1 MRQIARQTKP
11 SLAAENDLRRFLR
24 ENFPLAGD
32 ASKLGA
38 DESLL
43 DAGVIDST
51 GVLELIDFLETRFG
65 IRVGD
70 EELVPENLDSIANI
84 MRFLR
89 VKGVEA

>member
-1 MRQIARQTKP
+1 MRQTARQTTP
-11 SLAAENDLRRFLR
+11 SLAAENDLRKFLH

-32 ASKLGA
+32 ASKLDS

-51 GVLELIDFLETRFG
+51 GVLELIDFLEARFG
-65 IRVGD
+65 IQVGD

-84 MRFLR
+84 LSFLR
-89 VKGVEA
+89 AKGVQA